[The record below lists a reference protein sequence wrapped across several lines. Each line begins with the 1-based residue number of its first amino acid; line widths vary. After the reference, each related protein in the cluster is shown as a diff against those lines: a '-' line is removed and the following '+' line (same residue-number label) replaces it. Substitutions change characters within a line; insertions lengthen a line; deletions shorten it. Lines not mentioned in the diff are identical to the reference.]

1 MEHRRIRVG
10 SIAVL
15 FTVVVVCAAIFAV
28 LTLVTAGSDLRT
40 ARSYEQRVEALY
52 ECENLGEQWLAGVI
66 TNEEGRTLQVETAF
80 LESGKDYVLRAYT
93 DDPDSDSPTKVRCS
107 RWIVRGGQTLTF
119 NLLPKGGAA
128 LHLIPATKADIKEYK
143 KLKNTIL

>member
-28 LTLVTAGSDLRT
+28 LTLVTASSDLRT

-52 ECENLGEQWLAGVI
+52 ECENLGEQWLAQVSGYL
-66 TNEEGRTLQVETAF
+66 EGLQELPENTW
-80 LESGKDYVLRAYT
+80 ESGGELGT
-93 DDPDSDSPTKVRCS
+93 E
-107 RWIVRGGQTLTF
+107 ITLGPMQLTARVDAATGA
-119 NLLPKGGAA
+119 LLEWSCNA
-128 LHLIPATKADIKEYK
+128 LWEPEEDLDLWK
-143 KLKNTIL
+143 

>member
-52 ECENLGEQWLAGVI
+52 ECENLGERWLAQVSGYL
-66 TNEEGRTLQVETAF
+66 EGRQELPENTW
-80 LESGKDYVLRAYT
+80 ESGGELGT
-93 DDPDSDSPTKVRCS
+93 EIILGPM
-107 RWIVRGGQTLTF
+107 QLTARVDAATGA
-119 NLLPKGGAA
+119 LLEWSCTA
-128 LHLIPATKADIKEYK
+128 LWEPEEDLDLWK
-143 KLKNTIL
+143 

>member
-52 ECENLGEQWLAGVI
+52 ECENLGERWLAQVSGYL
-66 TNEEGRTLQVETAF
+66 EGRQELPENTWEDRGQLGTELPWGPMRLTARVDAATGAI
-80 LESGKDYVLRAYT
+80 LEWN
-93 DDPDSDSPTKVRCS
+93 C
-107 RWIVRGGQTLTF
+107 
-119 NLLPKGGAA
+119 NA
-128 LHLIPATKADIKEYK
+128 LWEPEEDLDLWK
-143 KLKNTIL
+143 

>member
-52 ECENLGEQWLAGVI
+52 ECENLGEQWLAGV
-66 TNEEGRTLQVETAF
+66 NGYLSGRQALPENTWE
-80 LESGKDYVLRAYT
+80 D
-93 DDPDSDSPTKVRCS
+93 
-107 RWIVRGGQTLTF
+107 GGQLGTEITLGPMKLTARVDAATGAVLEWRCTALWEPEEDW
-119 NLLPKGGAA
+119 NLWK
-128 LHLIPATKADIKEYK
+128 
-143 KLKNTIL
+143 

>member
-28 LTLVTAGSDLRT
+28 LTLVTASSDLRT

-52 ECENLGEQWLAGVI
+52 ECENLGEQWLAQVSGYLEGLQELPENTWEDQGALGTEI
-66 TNEEGRTLQVETAF
+66 TLGPMRLTARVDAATGAVLEWNCNALWQPEEDL
-80 LESGKDYVLRAYT
+80 
-93 DDPDSDSPTKVRCS
+93 
-107 RWIVRGGQTLTF
+107 
-119 NLLPKGGAA
+119 NLWK
-128 LHLIPATKADIKEYK
+128 
-143 KLKNTIL
+143 

>member
-28 LTLVTAGSDLRT
+28 LSLVTAGSDLRT

-52 ECENLGEQWLAGVI
+52 ECENLGEQWLAQVSGYLEDRQEVPENTWEDRGQLGTEI
-66 TNEEGRTLQVETAF
+66 TWGPMRLTARVDAATGALLEWSCTALWEPEEDLD
-80 LESGKDYVLRAYT
+80 LWK
-93 DDPDSDSPTKVRCS
+93 
-107 RWIVRGGQTLTF
+107 
-119 NLLPKGGAA
+119 
-128 LHLIPATKADIKEYK
+128 
-143 KLKNTIL
+143 

>member
-28 LTLVTAGSDLRT
+28 LTLVTASSDLRT

-52 ECENLGEQWLAGVI
+52 ECENLGERLLAQVSGYLEGLQELPENTWEDQGALGTEI
-66 TNEEGRTLQVETAF
+66 TWGPMRLTARVDAATGAVLEWNCNALWQPEEDLD
-80 LESGKDYVLRAYT
+80 LWK
-93 DDPDSDSPTKVRCS
+93 
-107 RWIVRGGQTLTF
+107 
-119 NLLPKGGAA
+119 
-128 LHLIPATKADIKEYK
+128 
-143 KLKNTIL
+143 

>member
-1 MEHRRIRVG
+1 MPELEFFDNVPTVWDETKVVDDAIGEHAVIARR
-10 SIAVL
+10 S
-15 FTVVVVCAAIFAV
+15 
-28 LTLVTAGSDLRT
+28 
-40 ARSYEQRVEALY
+40 
-52 ECENLGEQWLAGVI
+52 GEQWFAGVI

-128 LHLIPATKADIKEYK
+128 MHFIPAEKADLKSYK
-143 KLKNTIL
+143 KLKNTVL

>member
-28 LTLVTAGSDLRT
+28 LTLVTASSDLRT

-52 ECENLGEQWLAGVI
+52 ECENLGEQWLAQVSGYLEGLQELPENTWENQGALGTEI
-66 TNEEGRTLQVETAF
+66 TWGPMRLTARVDAATGAVLEWNCNALWQPEEDLD
-80 LESGKDYVLRAYT
+80 LWK
-93 DDPDSDSPTKVRCS
+93 
-107 RWIVRGGQTLTF
+107 
-119 NLLPKGGAA
+119 
-128 LHLIPATKADIKEYK
+128 
-143 KLKNTIL
+143 

>member
-52 ECENLGEQWLAGVI
+52 ECENLGERWLAQVSGYL
-66 TNEEGRTLQVETAF
+66 EGRQELPENTW
-80 LESGKDYVLRAYT
+80 ESG
-93 DDPDSDSPTKVRCS
+93 
-107 RWIVRGGQTLTF
+107 GQLGTEITLGPMQLTARVDAATGA
-119 NLLPKGGAA
+119 LLEWSCNAMWEPEEDLDLWK
-128 LHLIPATKADIKEYK
+128 
-143 KLKNTIL
+143 

>member
-28 LTLVTAGSDLRT
+28 LTLVTASSDLRT

-52 ECENLGEQWLAGVI
+52 ECENLGEQWLAQVSGYLEGLQELPENTWENQGALGTEI
-66 TNEEGRTLQVETAF
+66 TWGPMRLTARVDAATGAVLEWSCNALWQPEEDLD
-80 LESGKDYVLRAYT
+80 LWK
-93 DDPDSDSPTKVRCS
+93 
-107 RWIVRGGQTLTF
+107 
-119 NLLPKGGAA
+119 
-128 LHLIPATKADIKEYK
+128 
-143 KLKNTIL
+143 

>member
-40 ARSYEQRVEALY
+40 ARSYGQRVEALY
-52 ECENLGEQWLAGVI
+52 ECENLGEQWFA
-66 TNEEGRTLQVETAF
+66 QV
-80 LESGKDYVLRAYT
+80 SGYLSGSQELPENTWED
-93 DDPDSDSPTKVRCS
+93 
-107 RWIVRGGQTLTF
+107 GGQLGTEITLGPMKLTARVDAATGAV
-119 NLLPKGGAA
+119 LEWRCAA
-128 LHLIPATKADIKEYK
+128 LWEPEEDLDLWK
-143 KLKNTIL
+143 

>member
-52 ECENLGEQWLAGVI
+52 ECENLGEQWLA
-66 TNEEGRTLQVETAF
+66 QVSGYLEDCQELPENTW
-80 LESGKDYVLRAYT
+80 ESGGELGT
-93 DDPDSDSPTKVRCS
+93 EITWGPM
-107 RWIVRGGQTLTF
+107 QLTARVDTATGA
-119 NLLPKGGAA
+119 LLEWSCTA
-128 LHLIPATKADIKEYK
+128 LWEPEEDLDLWK
-143 KLKNTIL
+143 

>member
-52 ECENLGEQWLAGVI
+52 ECENLGERGTEI
-66 TNEEGRTLQVETAF
+66 TLGPMQLTARVDAATGALLEWSCTALWEPEEDLD
-80 LESGKDYVLRAYT
+80 LWK
-93 DDPDSDSPTKVRCS
+93 
-107 RWIVRGGQTLTF
+107 
-119 NLLPKGGAA
+119 
-128 LHLIPATKADIKEYK
+128 
-143 KLKNTIL
+143 

>member
-52 ECENLGEQWLAGVI
+52 ECENLGERWLAQVSGYL
-66 TNEEGRTLQVETAF
+66 EGRQELPENTWESDGELGTEITWGPMQLTARVDTATGAL
-80 LESGKDYVLRAYT
+80 LEWSCT
-93 DDPDSDSPTKVRCS
+93 
-107 RWIVRGGQTLTF
+107 
-119 NLLPKGGAA
+119 A
-128 LHLIPATKADIKEYK
+128 LWEPEEDLDLWK
-143 KLKNTIL
+143 

>member
-15 FTVVVVCAAIFAV
+15 FTVVVVSAAIFAV

-52 ECENLGEQWLAGVI
+52 ECENLGERWLAQVSGYL
-66 TNEEGRTLQVETAF
+66 EGRQELPENTW
-80 LESGKDYVLRAYT
+80 ESG
-93 DDPDSDSPTKVRCS
+93 
-107 RWIVRGGQTLTF
+107 GQLGTEITLGPMQLTARVDAVTGA
-119 NLLPKGGAA
+119 LLEWSCTA
-128 LHLIPATKADIKEYK
+128 LWEPEEDLDLWK
-143 KLKNTIL
+143 

>member
-52 ECENLGEQWLAGVI
+52 ECENLGEQWLAQVNGYLAGSQVLPENTWEDQGALGTEI
-66 TNEEGRTLQVETAF
+66 TWGPMRLTARVDAATGAVLEWNCNALWQPEEDLD
-80 LESGKDYVLRAYT
+80 LWK
-93 DDPDSDSPTKVRCS
+93 
-107 RWIVRGGQTLTF
+107 
-119 NLLPKGGAA
+119 
-128 LHLIPATKADIKEYK
+128 
-143 KLKNTIL
+143 

>member
-52 ECENLGEQWLAGVI
+52 ECENLGEQRLAGV
-66 TNEEGRTLQVETAF
+66 NGYLSGRQALPENTWE
-80 LESGKDYVLRAYT
+80 D
-93 DDPDSDSPTKVRCS
+93 
-107 RWIVRGGQTLTF
+107 GGQLGTEITLGPMKLTARVDAATGAV
-119 NLLPKGGAA
+119 LEWRCAA
-128 LHLIPATKADIKEYK
+128 LWEPEEDWNLWK
-143 KLKNTIL
+143 

>member
-28 LTLVTAGSDLRT
+28 LTLVTASSDLRT

-52 ECENLGEQWLAGVI
+52 ECENLGEQWLAQVSGYL
-66 TNEEGRTLQVETAF
+66 EGRQELPENTWEDQGALGTEITWGPMRLTARVDAATGAV
-80 LESGKDYVLRAYT
+80 LEWN
-93 DDPDSDSPTKVRCS
+93 C
-107 RWIVRGGQTLTF
+107 
-119 NLLPKGGAA
+119 NA
-128 LHLIPATKADIKEYK
+128 LWQPEEDLDLWK
-143 KLKNTIL
+143 

>member
-28 LTLVTAGSDLRT
+28 LTLVTASSDLRT

-52 ECENLGEQWLAGVI
+52 ACENLGEQWLAQVSGYLAGSQALPENTWQNGGELGTEI
-66 TNEEGRTLQVETAF
+66 TLGPMQLTARVDADTGALLEWSCTALWEPEEDLD
-80 LESGKDYVLRAYT
+80 LWK
-93 DDPDSDSPTKVRCS
+93 
-107 RWIVRGGQTLTF
+107 
-119 NLLPKGGAA
+119 
-128 LHLIPATKADIKEYK
+128 
-143 KLKNTIL
+143 

>member
-28 LTLVTAGSDLRT
+28 LTLVTASSDLRT

-52 ECENLGEQWLAGVI
+52 ECENLGEQWLAQVSGYLEGLQELPENTWEDQGALGTEI
-66 TNEEGRTLQVETAF
+66 TWGPMRLTARVDAATGAVLEWNCNALWQPEEDLD
-80 LESGKDYVLRAYT
+80 LWK
-93 DDPDSDSPTKVRCS
+93 
-107 RWIVRGGQTLTF
+107 
-119 NLLPKGGAA
+119 
-128 LHLIPATKADIKEYK
+128 
-143 KLKNTIL
+143 

>member
-52 ECENLGEQWLAGVI
+52 ECENLGERWLAQVSGYL
-66 TNEEGRTLQVETAF
+66 EGRQELPENTW
-80 LESGKDYVLRAYT
+80 ESGGELGTEITWGPMRLTARVDAATGAVLEW
-93 DDPDSDSPTKVRCS
+93 SC
-107 RWIVRGGQTLTF
+107 
-119 NLLPKGGAA
+119 NA
-128 LHLIPATKADIKEYK
+128 LWQPEEDLDLWK
-143 KLKNTIL
+143 